1 MRQHLKNIGKM
12 AQAMELF
19 LCLKLVTYRP
29 CPHPSSR
36 KVKMGIQN
44 KVIPNITS
52 LTSQSH
58 KLIQIH
64 L

>member
-12 AQAMELF
+12 DQGMESSLYLRQATCRL
-19 LCLKLVTYRP
+19 

-52 LTSQSH
+52 LISQSL

-64 L
+64 P